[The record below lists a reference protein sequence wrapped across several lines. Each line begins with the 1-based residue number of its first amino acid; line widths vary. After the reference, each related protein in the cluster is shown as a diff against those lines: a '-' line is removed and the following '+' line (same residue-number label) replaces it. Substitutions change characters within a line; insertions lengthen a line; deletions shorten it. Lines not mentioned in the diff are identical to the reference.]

1 MAKKRFPE
9 DVVARVDSLIR
20 RVAEARKKTDPDYA
34 ERGLPNGL
42 LVQACLE
49 DAKDIMRRQYDEM
62 VSGYLAVRIPLVLPA
77 PSPTER
83 TSFATIPGLDLP
95 VWLSVPSADQHGSG
109 WKYQPDLTPNEITRV
124 IKHREQDI
132 EGRVVEKNK
141 LVLLR
146 DTALEQ
152 GCEPDDPIRTVFDG
166 DDPDGDPLDEHRPTL

>member
-1 MAKKRFPE
+1 MPKTRFSE
-9 DVVARVDSLIR
+9 EVVARVDSLIR
-20 RVAEARKKTDPDYA
+20 RVAEARKKTEPEYA

-42 LVQACLE
+42 LVQACLD
-49 DAKDIMRRQYDEM
+49 DAKNIMRRQYDEM
-62 VSGYLAVRIPLVLPA
+62 VSGYLAVRIPIVLPA

-83 TSFATIPGLDLP
+83 TSFATLPGLDLP
-95 VWLSVPSADQHGSG
+95 VWLSVPSADKHGSG
-109 WKYQPDLTPNEITRV
+109 WKYQPDLTPNDLTRV

-152 GCEPDDPIRTVFDG
+152 GCAPDDPIGTVFDADEP
-166 DDPDGDPLDEHRPTL
+166 DDGPRDEPRPTP